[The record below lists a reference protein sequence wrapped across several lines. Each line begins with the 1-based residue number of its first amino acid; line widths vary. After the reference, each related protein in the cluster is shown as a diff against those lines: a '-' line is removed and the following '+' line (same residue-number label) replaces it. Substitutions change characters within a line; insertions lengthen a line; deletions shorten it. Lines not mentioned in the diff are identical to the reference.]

1 MPLDPQNTLSN
12 RPSMAEAEAA
22 VRTLIRW
29 AGDNPDREG
38 LIGTPN
44 RVARAYQEFFAGYEE
59 DPVEMLQRTFEE
71 TDGYDE
77 MVLLKDI
84 RLESHCEHHMVPIIG
99 KAHIAYLPGS
109 RVVGI
114 SKLARVMEIYAKRLQ
129 IQEKLTAQ
137 VANTLFEVLQPR
149 GVAVVIEAAHQC
161 MTTRGVKKSG
171 VTMVTSRMLGGFRN
185 NTDLRNEF
193 LSMIR

>member
-1 MPLDPQNTLSN
+1 MPLDPQNTLSH
-12 RPSMAEAEAA
+12 RPTMAEAEAA

-99 KAHIAYLPGS
+99 RAHIAYLPGS
-109 RVVGI
+109 RVVGS

-129 IQEKLTAQ
+129 IQEKLSAQ
-137 VANTLFEVLQPR
+137 VGNTLFEVLQPR
-149 GVAVVIEAAHQC
+149 GVAVVSEAAHQC

>member
-1 MPLDPQNTLSN
+1 MQNAFKF
-12 RPSMAEAEAA
+12 R
-22 VRTLIRW
+22 
-29 AGDNPDREG
+29 
-38 LIGTPN
+38 
-44 RVARAYQEFFAGYEE
+44 
-59 DPVEMLQRTFEE
+59 
-71 TDGYDE
+71 
-77 MVLLKDI
+77 K
-84 RLESHCEHHMVPIIG
+84 
-99 KAHIAYLPGS
+99 
-109 RVVGI
+109 
-114 SKLARVMEIYAKRLQ
+114 
-129 IQEKLTAQ
+129 KLTAQ